1 MAKTKVAVM
10 FGGRSTEH
18 EVSIITGIQV
28 MHALNKSRYEIIP
41 IYVTK
46 DGEWILGDDSFYEP
60 KNFSNLE
67 KLLSG
72 KKRILLSTDA
82 TSPVL
87 IEKPKELTI
96 MKSLIVDRPDVFF
109 PAFHGRY
116 GEDGAVQGLLE
127 FSNIAYVGCGVSA
140 SAVGM
145 DKALSKSVAYSIG
158 IPMPKSV
165 WITKTEWTKNSK
177 AVVKR
182 IESQVSF
189 PVFMKPARLGSSIG
203 VVKIG
208 KKSELERALE
218 VGFYYDEKILL
229 EEAVKNPKEI
239 NISIMGNH
247 EYKVSACEQPIK
259 SEELLSFED
268 KYISTSGKS
277 KGMASSKRILPAKIK
292 KATQDKIEKYAKG
305 FFREI
310 NGRGIARLDFLLSQD
325 ETKIYFNEI
334 NTMPGSVA
342 FYLWKEAGV
351 SFDKLVNKLVDL
363 ALKEQKSKLSLTS
376 TFSSNIL
383 KGFDGAKFSKS

>member
-1 MAKTKVAVM
+1 MEKTKIAVM

-28 MHALNKSRYEIIP
+28 MHALDKSKYELIP

-46 DGEWILGDDSFYEP
+46 EGEWILGDDSFYEP

-72 KKRILLSTDA
+72 KKRILLSSDA

-87 IEKPKELTI
+87 VEKPKELTV

-116 GEDGAVQGLLE
+116 GEDGAVQGLFE
-127 FSNIAYVGCGVSA
+127 FANVAYVGCGVAA

-158 IPMPKSV
+158 VPMPKSL
-165 WITKTEWTKNSK
+165 WITKAEWAKNQQGV
-177 AVVKR
+177 AKR
-182 IESQVSF
+182 IESQVGF
-189 PVFMKPARLGSSIG
+189 PLFMKPARLGSSIG
-203 VVKIG
+203 VVKVE
-208 KKSELERALE
+208 KKSELGKALE
-218 VGFYYDEKILL
+218 VGFYYDQKILL

-239 NISIMGNH
+239 NISIMGN
-247 EYKVSACEQPIK
+247 ENYTVSACEQPIK

-268 KYISTSGKS
+268 KYISSAGKS
-277 KGMASSKRILPAKIK
+277 KGMASSKRVLPARIK
-292 KATQDKIEKYAKG
+292 KATQEKIEKYAKD

-325 ETKIYFNEI
+325 EKKIYFNEI

-351 SFDKLVNKLVDL
+351 SFDKLVDKLVDL
-363 ALKEQKSKLSLTS
+363 AIKEHKSKSSLTS